1 MHRYE
6 IVGTRITKFGNTDIE
21 LRFSDGLCD

>member
-1 MHRYE
+1 MRRYE
-6 IVGTRITKFGNTDIE
+6 IVGTRITKFGNTVIE